1 LFLFV
6 GAIGLLSN
14 KMRESWL
21 HDLWAGQDWNG
32 WPLRTTKGQSL
43 YVLDPG
49 KWNQDQGPDF
59 LLAKIF
65 IDQVLWVGSVEIHL
79 RAIDWFRHNH
89 TVDPHYFPV
98 ILHVV
103 WMQDPH
109 HPDIPTLELSRFLT
123 VPRLREL
130 LRLMSRLGEL
140 PCHKRMR
147 PVPEIVWK
155 QWRCELLSHRL
166 NRKKFGFKNGPGS
179 FRNRLAR
186 QMGAWVNR
194 EIFESIDAT
203 ISDELILAFR
213 SDRDLVTAIY
223 LGQSGLL
230 SERNGDLFLDKLFVI
245 YDKLR
250 AKHALNP
257 PYRQLLWMRIR
268 PAANPLFRMVQLAQL
283 IHGEWQEVE
292 KWNGRTSDEIRMEL
306 KEMALN
312 DYWIAGRRTSFSES
326 TIDSLLINLW
336 AYLEAT
342 TADELIIRL
351 SDFRF
356 ENNRFTR
363 LYSSLELAAITAADS
378 QAMLELN
385 EYFCQPN
392 RCSACLLER
401 YWCQDQAPQSI

>member
-1 LFLFV
+1 
-6 GAIGLLSN
+6 
-14 KMRESWL
+14 MRERWL

-32 WPLRTTKGQSL
+32 WPLRTTKGQRL
-43 YVLDPG
+43 QVLDPG

-79 RAIDWFRHNH
+79 RANDWFRHDH
-89 TVDPHYFPV
+89 TRGPHYFPV

-103 WMQDPH
+103 WMQDQL

-130 LRLMSRLGEL
+130 LRFVSRVGEL

-147 PVPEIVWK
+147 PVPDLVWK
-155 QWRCELLSHRL
+155 EWRCELLNHRL
-166 NRKKFGFKNGPGS
+166 NRKKIGFKNGSGG

-194 EIFESIDAT
+194 EIFESIDAS
-203 ISDELILAFR
+203 ISDELIHEIR
-213 SDRDLVTAIY
+213 SDSDLVTAIY

-230 SERNGDLFLDKLFVI
+230 LESNGDLYLDKLFVD
-245 YDKLR
+245 YDNLR
-250 AKHALNP
+250 AKYALNP

-268 PAANPLFRMVQLAQL
+268 PAANPLFRMVQLAHL
-283 IHGEWQEVE
+283 IRDDWQEVK
-292 KWNGRTSDEIRMEL
+292 KWKGRTADEIRMAL
-306 KEMALN
+306 KEIVLN
-312 DYWIAGRRTSFSES
+312 DYWIGGRQTLFSES

-336 AYLEAT
+336 TYLEVY
-342 TADELIIRL
+342 TAEELILRL

-363 LYSSLELAAITAADS
+363 LYRSLELAVISAADS
-378 QAMLELN
+378 QAMLEMN

-392 RCSACLLER
+392 RCSACLLGR